1 MGEDGKGR
9 KAGLIEGQL
18 RISVS
23 QTCMRVGA
31 QWGIAHA
38 DIPTGPYLRR
48 GTYSVEYKL

>member
-9 KAGLIEGQL
+9 KAGLIVS
-18 RISVS
+18 ISVS

-38 DIPTGPYLRR
+38 DIPMYFTRTLQGR
-48 GTYSVEYKL
+48 TY